1 MNPQKNKINKD
12 KKINKNNE
20 TLKYLNIRQLNHKT
34 KSLIL
39 SIKFSDKNTFHPKHL
54 GVITSQVRTQ
64 CYQTLEVKVIHY
76 IKPQRYGLNN
86 YFIYQTSRV

>member
-39 SIKFSDKNTFHPKHL
+39 LIKFSDKNTFHPKCDN
-54 GVITSQVRTQ
+54 VTSMNSYE
-64 CYQTLEVKVIHY
+64 CYQNLEVKMIYH

-86 YFIYQTSRV
+86 YFIKPHEYE